1 MVSFVPRLSMGLRK
15 AWVRSY
21 DMIYMLAK
29 LWQTA
34 PVLIYRRCSNYV
46 LLVFYYFSND
56 IVLNTFADGCP
67 AETDQIAQG
76 VGIHLRWNESDISSN
91 LSQPCPCK
99 DIIAAPANA
108 TVSRKCGGTYSE
120 GASWDEVDYS
130 QCRFTSITL
139 KLCEASLVSGCRS
152 TVFGWSTDTI
162 CMACINCYAQTH
174 LADNAAITMT

>member
-1 MVSFVPRLSMGLRK
+1 M
-15 AWVRSY
+15 
-21 DMIYMLAK
+21 
-29 LWQTA
+29 
-34 PVLIYRRCSNYV
+34 

-56 IVLNTFADGCP
+56 VAAIVPIVLNTFADGCP

-120 GASWDEVDYS
+120 GASWDEVDYT

-139 KLCEASLVSGCRS
+139 KLCEASLVSWCRS
-152 TVFGWSTDTI
+152 TAFGWSTDTLTKTTLHSL
-162 CMACINCYAQTH
+162 CKLLCTCKTH
-174 LADNAAITMT
+174 LADDAAITMT